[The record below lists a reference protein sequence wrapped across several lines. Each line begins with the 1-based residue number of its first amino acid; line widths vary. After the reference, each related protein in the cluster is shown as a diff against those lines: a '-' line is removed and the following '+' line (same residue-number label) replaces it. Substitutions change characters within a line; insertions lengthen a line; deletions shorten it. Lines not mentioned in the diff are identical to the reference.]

1 MCLVLVAV
9 LVVSDVWSEKHIN
22 STLKQHSHADKH
34 IKMDNR

>member
-1 MCLVLVAV
+1 MCLLLVAV
-9 LVVSDVWSEKHIN
+9 LNSDVWPEKHIN